1 MNPQGTLV
9 VTDVYSEKGDHLAL
23 IHIKDGRMEKLVN
36 TPRTHPRNHKQ
47 THTHPMWSPDGSMVM
62 YDSDESGVC
71 QIYIVDRER
80 EESGKIDLYCLGA
93 NFNFAIWMP
102 LRLGSRAAI

>member
-1 MNPQGTLV
+1 M
-9 VTDVYSEKGDHLAL
+9 
-23 IHIKDGRMEKLVN
+23 N

-71 QIYIVDRER
+71 QIYIVIVN
-80 EESGKIDLYCLGA
+80 ESKTRGG
-93 NFNFAIWMP
+93 
-102 LRLGSRAAI
+102 RS